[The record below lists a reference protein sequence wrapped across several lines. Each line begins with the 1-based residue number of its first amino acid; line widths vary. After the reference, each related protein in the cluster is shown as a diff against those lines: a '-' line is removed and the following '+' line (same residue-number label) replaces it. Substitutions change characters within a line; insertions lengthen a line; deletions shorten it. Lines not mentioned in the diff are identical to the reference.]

1 MRKTFIMV
9 LIPLF
14 LSILC
19 IPAFATESSALSFVE
34 TQSQSGDIIF
44 TVSVS
49 AENVSAIAVTPAYD
63 EETFELVDG
72 QWLLD
77 SVVDDFSKETGDGVI
92 ALAEAGDISSEVF
105 TFTLRK
111 KSAEVEAEAVT
122 CIVILLNTEEK
133 RIELTAKVQPKEDV
147 CEEHIYGSYT
157 SNSSGHRR
165 ICTKCGMVQLAEH
178 IWDEGEITKAPTQNT
193 TGICTYTCSVCDYS
207 KEVSIPALS
216 GDDHTTPSHGTG
228 ETEGKVPSA
237 TDDGT
242 VTDDNGTQ
250 DTTPNKKP
258 SEGSGRLDGN
268 ETGWIVAAV
277 AVILV
282 SVLAIVLILRKKR

>member
-1 MRKTFIMV
+1 MRKTFILV
-9 LIPLF
+9 LIPLI

-19 IPAFATESSALSFVE
+19 IPAFATENSALSFVE
-34 TQSQSGDIIF
+34 TQSQSGDIVF

-49 AENVSAIAVTPAYD
+49 AENVSAVAVTPAYD
-63 EETFELVDG
+63 TEDFELVAG

-77 SVVDDFSKETGDGVI
+77 GIVDDFSKETGDGVI

-111 KSAEVEAEAVT
+111 KTDAAEAKAVT
-122 CIVILLNTEEK
+122 CSVILLNTEEK
-133 RIELTAKVQPKEDV
+133 RTELTAKVQPMDDV
-147 CEEHIYGSYT
+147 CDKHIYGSYT

-165 ICTKCGMVQLAEH
+165 ICTKCGKVQLSEH
-178 IWDEGEITKAPTQNT
+178 IWDDGEITKAPTQT
-193 TGICTYTCSVCDYS
+193 ATGTCTYTCSVCDYS
-207 KEVSIPALS
+207 KEVSVPALS
-216 GDDHTTPSHGTG
+216 GDDYTTPSHGTG

-237 TDDGT
+237 TDDGS
-242 VTDDNGTQ
+242 VSDSNGTQ
-250 DTTPNKKP
+250 DTTSDKQP
-258 SEGSGRLDGN
+258 SGGSERLPGD